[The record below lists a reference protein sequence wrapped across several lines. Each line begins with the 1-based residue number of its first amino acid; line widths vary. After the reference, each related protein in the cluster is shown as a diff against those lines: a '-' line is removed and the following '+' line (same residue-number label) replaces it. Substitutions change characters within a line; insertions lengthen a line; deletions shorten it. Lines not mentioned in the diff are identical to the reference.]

1 MPVVSA
7 SVPALRDVF
16 QALNTRMEKA
26 VGDFRAALASIRT
39 GRASIHLL
47 DGVRVEYY
55 GTEMPLSQLATVH
68 APDPQLITIQPYDAG
83 ALPAMEKAI
92 RAAGLGLNP
101 GNDGK
106 LIRLPVPPLN
116 EERRK
121 ELVKHLHKILEDHR
135 TAIRNI
141 RRDGNDG
148 VKKLK
153 GEKKISEDE
162 ERRAHEDIQKLTDA
176 ELEKLEASAAAKEK
190 EILTV

>member
-7 SVPALRDVF
+7 SVPALRELF
-16 QALNTRMEKA
+16 QNLTSRMEKA
-26 VGDFRAALASIRT
+26 VGDFRAALASVRT

-55 GTEMPLSQLATVH
+55 GTEMPLNQVATVH
-68 APDPQLITIQPYDAG
+68 APDAQLITIQPYDASTLG
-83 ALPAMEKAI
+83 AIEKAI
-92 RAAGLGLNP
+92 RAADLGLNP
-101 GNDGK
+101 ANDGK

-153 GEKKISEDE
+153 AEKKISEDE

-176 ELEKLEASAAAKEK
+176 ELEKLEGSAAAKEK
-190 EILTV
+190 EVLTV